1 MKLLLPVLAGLL
13 LLSPLAARAQAT
25 TLTLQGLA
33 AQNNLNDLV
42 NGLPSVLPRG
52 ESEGTIGSPY
62 ADNRWLLARL
72 DLPNGRPLAP
82 VPVKYDVLG
91 RRLLMR
97 RPERPTDSLQLD
109 DQQVRGFVLEE
120 PATPRGPARQRVFR
134 RFAEAP
140 QAVQRTNYVEVLH
153 AGRYTLLKH
162 YKKTLKKASYQGA
175 YSAGTRFD
183 EIEDNTTYYLV
194 ASGAAPLPVKL
205 GLKNLQ
211 AAAPPLANA
220 IKVAADAQK
229 PKTDADWAAVLNAAD
244 PAPAK

>member
-25 TLTLQGLA
+25 TLTQQGLA

-91 RRLLMR
+91 HRLLMR
-97 RPERPTDSLQLD
+97 HPERPADSLQLD

-140 QAVQRTNYVEVLH
+140 QAIQRTSYVEVLH

-162 YKKTLKKASYQGA
+162 YKKTLKKANYQGA

-205 GLKNLQ
+205 GLKTLQ

-220 IKVAADAQK
+220 IKVSADAQK
-229 PKTDADWAAVLNAAD
+229 PKTDADWAAVLNTAD
-244 PAPAK
+244 PAPAR